1 MPMAAY
7 DYRCREC
14 DGVFEVRRSI
24 AADAAPVRCPQGHE
38 DVARVW
44 SAVSVGGL
52 ATASAPA
59 ATGGGGCCGGGCCG

>member
-1 MPMAAY
+1 MAAY

-14 DGVFEVRRSI
+14 DGVFEVRRAIGS
-24 AADAAPVRCPQGHE
+24 DAGTVRCPQGHE

-52 ATASAPA
+52 ATSGASSAVPA
-59 ATGGGGCCGGGCCG
+59 AGGCCGGGCCG